1 MSFQDAFA
9 LADTPEFQRR
19 VTVALVKSAVAVMA
33 EGSSAPNHQLRGT
46 YASKV
51 LASPEVEGMNMAL
64 GVTTNAAITE
74 NSSDSDIEFTINT
87 LFDAYSGVGVNP

>member
-33 EGSSAPNHQLRGT
+33 EGISAPNHQLRGT

-51 LASPEVEGMNMAL
+51 LASPEVEGMNASL
-64 GVTTNAAITE
+64 AVVTNPAINE
-74 NSSDSDIEFTINT
+74 GSPDDAIEFTINSMW
-87 LFDAYSGVGVNP
+87 DALSGVGVNP